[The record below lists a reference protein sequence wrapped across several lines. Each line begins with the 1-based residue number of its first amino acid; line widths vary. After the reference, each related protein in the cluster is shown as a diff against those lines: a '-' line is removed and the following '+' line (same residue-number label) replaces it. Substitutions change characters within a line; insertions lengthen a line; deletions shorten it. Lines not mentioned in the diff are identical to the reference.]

1 MQELDE
7 EIKLHNAG
15 GDDAQDTSD
24 VSAVFWMETDH
35 SNTMYLLHSKIMH
48 IFFAADQQLDGEDSG
63 VGECVAVQ
71 EDGGSKEQR
80 ARSSIP
86 M

>member
-24 VSAVFWMETDH
+24 VSSATFYHVFVTFQ
-35 SNTMYLLHSKIMH
+35 IMH
-48 IFFAADQQLDGEDSG
+48 FFFAADQQLDGEDSR
-63 VGECVAVQ
+63 VGERVAVQ
-71 EDGGSKEQR
+71 EDGGSKEQ
-80 ARSSIP
+80 
-86 M
+86 

>member
-24 VSAVFWMETDH
+24 VSDAFWKQNHVFVTFQ
-35 SNTMYLLHSKIMH
+35 IMH
-48 IFFAADQQLDGEDSG
+48 FFFAADQQLDGEDSR
-63 VGECVAVQ
+63 VGERVAVQ

>member
-24 VSAVFWMETDH
+24 VSAVFWMKDH
-35 SNTMYLLHSKIMH
+35 STMYLLHSKI
-48 IFFAADQQLDGEDSG
+48 
-63 VGECVAVQ
+63 
-71 EDGGSKEQR
+71 
-80 ARSSIP
+80 
-86 M
+86 

>member
-24 VSAVFWMETDH
+24 VSTAAFYHVFVTFQ
-35 SNTMYLLHSKIMH
+35 IMH
-48 IFFAADQQLDGEDSG
+48 FFFAADQ
-63 VGECVAVQ
+63 
-71 EDGGSKEQR
+71 
-80 ARSSIP
+80 
-86 M
+86 